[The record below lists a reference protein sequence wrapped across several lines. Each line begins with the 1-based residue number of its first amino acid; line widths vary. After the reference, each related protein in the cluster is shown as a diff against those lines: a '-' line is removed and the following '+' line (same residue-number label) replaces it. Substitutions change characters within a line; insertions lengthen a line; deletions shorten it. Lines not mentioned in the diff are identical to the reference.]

1 MTQKKTLGIVAGL
14 NRRAAME
21 VKTQLLALGDDD
33 LSVVMTED
41 NFKIDPDPVFAVSD
55 RKIFIFN
62 ESELLAEMGAD
73 LILVPDFKCGS
84 YIHEIQREIQTPILD
99 MKSALMSQMGTEM
112 PPAMH
117 QLA

>member
-62 ESELLAEMGAD
+62 DMVQLVFFCLLNKFGKF
-73 LILVPDFKCGS
+73 I
-84 YIHEIQREIQTPILD
+84 IHITGR
-99 MKSALMSQMGTEM
+99 SQ
-112 PPAMH
+112 
-117 QLA
+117 